1 MTTDMINLE
10 HLSLGYSRYA
20 QRLLQAQPCLKE
32 ILDVAFTLAWTA
44 EAMETRC
51 QILCEQQGV
60 TTGLRLLRAE
70 VILRLMERDLRGLAD
85 LAEVTETM
93 TLLAEITVKKA
104 LAWHTIQMRERY
116 GLPLNAQGMVQDLL
130 VVGMGKLGGREL
142 NVSSDIDL
150 IYLYEEEGM
159 TTGSETSAP
168 ISHQE
173 FFDRLAKQLTQCLST
188 INEYGFVFR
197 VDLRLRPNGSAGFL
211 VCSLAMLAE
220 YFKAQGRD
228 WERYAWIK
236 GRLLPVSQS
245 VPHCQPLLT
254 TLVQGFV
261 YRRYL
266 DFEVVAALRVL
277 YVKMH
282 GYIPPRGGHDVVD
295 IKRGVGGI
303 RDIEFIAQTFQL
315 IRAGQDYGLRQQ
327 ATLAVLGQLARREL
341 LSQNDVQTLVRAYTF
356 LRTLEHRLQYLD
368 DMQTHSM
375 PNHDEDQKKLAQA
388 MGYADYAALLLELNQ
403 VRSDVKKRFDALFLQ
418 KTNVLHSN
426 QPSLW
431 DRSME
436 LSPTHVRAPSVDE
449 DLLLP
454 LLRSAQES
462 TCYQQLT
469 NINKQRFDSL
479 MRSALDYTLHSAWR
493 VQQRE
498 VLTTMTRFLSLL
510 EAVTTHGSYLSLLL
524 AYPQALV
531 RVIELLATSAWAAH
545 YLTSHPQLLDEL
557 LQEAQ
562 PEPHDY
568 WQKFYADI
576 SARIDAAAGHSDVQM
591 DILRHAQRAQT
602 FKVLLRD
609 LQGQLSVEHIA
620 DHLSALADNLLTLS
634 INTLWSQMERRHC
647 ASPHFAIIAYGRLG
661 GKELG
666 YASDLDLVFL
676 YDDAH
681 EDALEIYANFAR
693 RLITWLTSHTAA
705 GTLYDI
711 DLRLRP
717 NGDAG
722 LLVTDIDAFYRYQ
735 LREGRNS
742 AWVWEH
748 QALVRAR
755 FCAGDGVLGDKFEA
769 IRAQVLSQVRD
780 RQTLCR
786 EILAMRERMHRAHLQ
801 SGGASDSF
809 NLKHGHGGMV
819 DIEFIVQYLVLLHSA
834 TYPQLLDN
842 VGNIALLHRAAE
854 VRLIDPLLADQVAT
868 AYRRLRALQ
877 HRQRLEQGDYRR
889 VTQDEVAVE
898 RQAVIQLWETL
909 LPYSQAISLH

>member
-1 MTTDMINLE
+1 MTTVIKNLE
-10 HLSLGYSRYA
+10 HLSLDYSRYA
-20 QRLLQAQPCLKE
+20 QRLLQAHPCLKE
-32 ILDVAFTLAWTA
+32 TLDTALTLASTA
-44 EAMETRC
+44 EILAMRC
-51 QILCEQQGV
+51 QFLCEQHGV

-70 VILRLMERDLRGLAD
+70 AILHLMERDLRGLAD

-93 TLLAEITVKKA
+93 TLLAEITVKTA
-104 LAWHTIQMRERY
+104 LAWHTTQMRERY
-116 GLPLNAQGMVQDLL
+116 GLPLNAQGIAQDLL

-150 IYLYEEEGM
+150 IYLYEEEGE
-159 TTGSETSAP
+159 TTGSETSKP
-168 ISHQE
+168 ISNQE
-173 FFDRLAKQLTQCLST
+173 FFDRLARQLTQCLST
-188 INEYGFVFR
+188 INEHGFVFR

-211 VCSLAMLAE
+211 ACSLAMLAE
-220 YFKAQGRD
+220 YFKTQGRD

-245 VPHCQPLLT
+245 VPHCQPLLN
-254 TLVQGFV
+254 TLVQHFV

-266 DFEVVAALRVL
+266 DFEVVAALRTL

-282 GYIPPRGGHDVVD
+282 GYIPPRGGHDVID

-327 ATLAVLGQLARREL
+327 ATLAVLRQLAQREL
-341 LSQNDVQTLVRAYTF
+341 LSQDDVQILVRAYTF
-356 LRTLEHRLQYLD
+356 LRKLEHRLQYLD

-388 MGYADYAALLLELNQ
+388 MGYADYAALLLDLNQ
-403 VRSDVKKRFDALFLQ
+403 VRSDVKKRFDVLFLQ
-418 KTNVLHSN
+418 KTNALHSN

-436 LSPTHVRAPSVDE
+436 SSPTHVTAPSVDE

-454 LLRSAQES
+454 LLRSAQQS

-479 MRSALDYTLHSAWR
+479 MRSALDYILHSAWR
-493 VQQRE
+493 AQQRE
-498 VLTTMTRFLSLL
+498 VLTTMTRVLSLL
-510 EAVTTHGSYLSLLL
+510 EAVATDGSYLALLL

-531 RVIELLATSAWAAH
+531 RVIELLATSAWAAN
-545 YLTSHPQLLDEL
+545 YLTLHPQLLDEL

-576 SARIDAAAGHSDVQM
+576 SGRIDAAAGHSDVQM

-620 DHLSALADNLLTLS
+620 DYLSALADNLLTLS
-634 INTLWSQMERRHC
+634 INTLWLQMEQRHC
-647 ASPHFAIIAYGRLG
+647 DSPHFAIIAYGRLG

-705 GTLYDI
+705 GILYDI

-722 LLVTDIDAFYRYQ
+722 LLVTDIDAFQRYQ

-748 QALVRAR
+748 QALARAR
-755 FCAGDGVLGDKFEA
+755 FCAGDTLLGNKFEA
-769 IRAQVLSQVRD
+769 IRAHVLSQVRD
-780 RQTLCR
+780 RQTLCS

-801 SGGASDSF
+801 SNSASDSF

-819 DIEFIVQYLVLLHSA
+819 DIEFIVQYLVLLYSV

-854 VRLIDPLLADQVAT
+854 VGLIDSALADQVAT

-889 VTQDEVAVE
+889 ITQDEVAVE
-898 RQAVIQLWETL
+898 RQAVIKLWETL
-909 LPYSQAISLH
+909 LPYSEAISLH

>member
-1 MTTDMINLE
+1 MTAVIKNIE

-20 QRLLQAQPCLKE
+20 RRLLQAHPRLKE
-32 ILDVAFTLAWTA
+32 VLDTTFTLAWTA
-44 EAMETRC
+44 EILAARC
-51 QILCEQQGV
+51 QFLCEQQGV

-85 LAEVTETM
+85 LTEVTETM
-93 TLLAEITVKKA
+93 TLLAEMTVQQA
-104 LAWHTIQMRERY
+104 LAWHTAQMRERY
-116 GLPLNAQGMVQDLL
+116 GLPLNAQGIAQDLL

-150 IYLYEEEGM
+150 IYLYEEEGE
-159 TTGSETSAP
+159 TTGSETSKP
-168 ISHQE
+168 ISNQE
-173 FFDRLAKQLTQCLST
+173 FFDRLARQLTQCLST
-188 INEYGFVFR
+188 INEHGFVFR

-211 VCSLAMLAE
+211 ACSLAMLAE
-220 YFKAQGRD
+220 YFKTQGRD

-245 VPHCQPLLT
+245 VPHCQPLLN
-254 TLVQGFV
+254 TLVLRFV

-266 DFEVVAALRVL
+266 DFEVVAALRIL

-282 GYIPPRGGHDVVD
+282 GYIPPRGGHDVID

-327 ATLAVLGQLARREL
+327 ATLAVLRQLAQREL
-341 LSQNDVQTLVRAYTF
+341 LSQDDVQILVRAYTF
-356 LRTLEHRLQYLD
+356 LRKLEHRLQYLD

-388 MGYADYAALLLELNQ
+388 MGYTDYAALLLDLNQ

-418 KTNVLHSN
+418 KTNALHSN

-436 LSPTHVRAPSVDE
+436 SSPTHVTAPSVDE

-454 LLRSAQES
+454 LLRSAQQS

-479 MRSALDYTLHSAWR
+479 MRSALDYILHSAWR
-493 VQQRE
+493 AQQRE
-498 VLTTMTRFLSLL
+498 VLTTMTRVLSLL
-510 EAVTTHGSYLSLLL
+510 EAVATDGSYLALLL

-531 RVIELLATSAWAAH
+531 RVIELLATSAWAAN
-545 YLTSHPQLLDEL
+545 YLTLHPQLLGEL

-620 DHLSALADNLLTLS
+620 DYLSALADNLLTLS
-634 INTLWSQMERRHC
+634 INTLWLQMEQRHC
-647 ASPHFAIIAYGRLG
+647 DSPHFAIIAYGRLG

-681 EDALEIYANFAR
+681 ENALEIYANFAR

-705 GTLYDI
+705 GILYDI

-722 LLVTDIDAFYRYQ
+722 LLVTDIDAFQRYQ

-748 QALVRAR
+748 QALARAR
-755 FCAGDGVLGDKFEA
+755 FCAGDMLLGNRFEA

-801 SGGASDSF
+801 SNSASDSF
-809 NLKHGHGGMV
+809 NLKQGHGGMV
-819 DIEFIVQYLVLLHSA
+819 DIEFIVQYLVLLYSV

-854 VRLIDPLLADQVAT
+854 VGLIDSSLADQVAT

-889 VTQDEVAVE
+889 ITPDEVVVE
-898 RQAVIQLWETL
+898 RQAVIKLWESL
-909 LPYSQAISLH
+909 LPYSQAIALH